1 MYIYF
6 LRLGRYRKERAVQL
20 GFYPQKEVV
29 YNRLLPYSADID
41 AESTAWFRDIK
52 ANLGRALAVRELRP
66 GLVVWISR
74 LNKYLRLYGLKF
86 PLADH
91 IALIKLL
98 LNRRREFGMLRSGFY
113 RFGGCRSAL
122 LGNWPR

>member
-1 MYIYF
+1 MNV
-6 LRLGRYRKERAVQL
+6 RYRKERAVQL

-41 AESTAWFRDIK
+41 AESTLWFQDIK

-98 LNRRREFGMLRSGFY
+98 YSVIFIPDLEPFVINHVGSSLVSLLKKRELIS
-113 RFGGCRSAL
+113 SE
-122 LGNWPR
+122 

>member
-1 MYIYF
+1 MMTQTYDIAVF
-6 LRLGRYRKERAVQL
+6 LHLVIVIVNVRYRKERAVQL

-41 AESTAWFRDIK
+41 AESTLWFQDIK
-52 ANLGRALAVRELRP
+52 ANLGKALAVRELRP

-74 LNKYLRLYGLKF
+74 LNKYLRLYGFKF

-91 IALIKLL
+91 IALIKH
-98 LNRRREFGMLRSGFY
+98 LRPSLSGSPPENGDIFK
-113 RFGGCRSAL
+113 S
-122 LGNWPR
+122 